1 MNKEKLIDVILT
13 ELKVICKENDIDS
26 GYIDGD
32 TMLFGGTALI
42 DSLALVGLIIK
53 VEEYVFENTGKEIQV
68 IDEEAIIT
76 DSTTPFRNAVTLSE
90 LVLAKLYAG

>member
-13 ELKVICKENDIDS
+13 ELKVICEENGIDS
-26 GYIDGD
+26 SDIDGD

-53 VEEYVFENTGKEIQV
+53 VEEHVFEKTGKEIQV
-68 IDEEAIIT
+68 IDEEAIVNDI
-76 DSTTPFRNAVTLSE
+76 TTPFQNAVALAE
-90 LVLAKLYAG
+90 LVLAKLHAG

>member
-1 MNKEKLIDVILT
+1 MNKEKLMDVILT
-13 ELKVICKENDIDS
+13 ELKVICEENGIGS
-26 GYIDGD
+26 GVIDGD

-53 VEEYVFENTGKEIQV
+53 VEEYVFEKTGKEIQV

-76 DSTTPFRNAVTLSE
+76 DSTTPFQNAFTLAE
-90 LVLAKLYAG
+90 LVLAKLHAG

>member
-13 ELKVICKENDIDS
+13 ELKVICEESGLDS
-26 GYIDGD
+26 GDIDGD

-53 VEEYVFENTGKEIQV
+53 VEEYVFEKTGKEIQV

-76 DSTTPFRNAVTLSE
+76 DSTTPFQNAVTLAE
-90 LVLAKLYAG
+90 LVIVKLHAG

>member
-13 ELKVICKENDIDS
+13 ELKVICEENGIDS
-26 GYIDGD
+26 GDIDGD
-32 TMLFGGTALI
+32 TMLFGGTALL

-53 VEEYVFENTGKEIQV
+53 VEEYVFEKTGKEIQV

-76 DSTTPFRNAVTLSE
+76 DSTTPFQNAVTLAE
-90 LVLAKLYAG
+90 LVLAKLHA

>member
-13 ELKVICKENDIDS
+13 ELKVICEENGIDS
-26 GYIDGD
+26 GDIDGD
-32 TMLFGGTALI
+32 TMLFGGSALI

-53 VEEYVFENTGKEIQV
+53 VEEYVFEKTGKEIQV

-76 DSTTPFRNAVTLSE
+76 DSTTPFKNAVTLAE
-90 LVLAKLYAG
+90 LVLEKLNAG